1 MLVEH
6 SNRIRQAYGYAVCL
20 IAVVTSLIC
29 INGVV
34 RNVINLTDPVAAASA
49 WGEPIDSFE
58 SWQASGRHRVAQPDG
73 TSADTASIETQRAQ
87 YEAVRASVIARHR
100 FATRRDLAT
109 QAVLL
114 LVAAVLFWTHWKWLQ
129 RGRGP
134 NSIPSDPS
142 RG

>member
-1 MLVEH
+1 MER

-20 IAVVTSLIC
+20 IAVVTSIIC
-29 INGVV
+29 VNGVV
-34 RNVINLTDPVAAASA
+34 RNLINLTDPIAAASA

-73 TSADTASIETQRAQ
+73 TVADTTSIETQRAQ
-87 YEAVRASVIARHR
+87 YEAVRASVISRHN

-114 LVAAVLFWTHWKWLQ
+114 LMAAVLFWTHWKWLQ
-129 RGRGP
+129 RGREP
-134 NSIPSDPS
+134 MEIPVAPV
-142 RG
+142 RE

>member
-1 MLVEH
+1 MER

-34 RNVINLTDPVAAASA
+34 RNVINLSDPIAAASA

-58 SWQASGRHRVAQPDG
+58 SWRASGRHRVVPPEG
-73 TSADTASIETQRAQ
+73 TPADTLSSDAQRAQ
-87 YEAVRASVIARHR
+87 YEAVRASVISRQR
-100 FATRRDLAT
+100 FTTRRDLAT

-114 LVAAVLFWTHWKWLQ
+114 VVAALLFVTHWRWLQ
-129 RGRGP
+129 RGRDEAARVAKHP
-134 NSIPSDPS
+134 HP
-142 RG
+142 